1 MAIHTTH
8 YIGNAGEFL
17 AASFIARVADQ
28 ALITSQGVADIIF
41 EYENKFY
48 RCQVKTK
55 SQQEIHR
62 INWRFDL
69 RRSKAKDRAYPEN
82 AIDLYALVSLEHR
95 NAVFITDHTDKQI
108 TIQDEHMKNND
119 AVKNLLDILQKIN

>member
-1 MAIHTTH
+1 MALHTTH

-28 ALITSQGVADIIF
+28 ALITSQGIADIIF
-41 EYENKFY
+41 EYEAKFY

-62 INWRFDL
+62 INWRFDS
-69 RRSKAKDRAYPEN
+69 RRSKAKDRTYPDN
-82 AIDLYALVSLEHR
+82 TIDIYALVSLERR
-95 NAVFITDHTDKQI
+95 NAVFIADHKEKQI
-108 TIQDEHMKNND
+108 TIGEEHMKNND
-119 AVKNLLDILQKIN
+119 AVKNLLDILNNK

>member
-1 MAIHTTH
+1 MALHTTH

-28 ALITSQGVADIIF
+28 ALITSQGIADIIF
-41 EYENKFY
+41 EYESKFY

-69 RRSKAKDRAYPEN
+69 RRSKAKDRAYPED
-82 AIDLYALVSLEHR
+82 AIDIYALVSLEHR
-95 NAVFITDHTDKQI
+95 NAVFIASHKEKQI
-108 TIQDEHMKNND
+108 TIGEEHMKNND
-119 AVKNLLDILQKIN
+119 AVKNLLDILNNK